1 MVSEPG
7 RQESSAAGHIR
18 GELENTSETSSG
30 LRASFHVCFPG
41 HRFHRILFS
50 LNVLWTLSG
59 EIVDSVSSPLLTY
72 IAFPQKVCLSPDPSA
87 SGWDFILK

>member
-59 EIVDSVSSPLLTY
+59 EIVDSVSSPLL
-72 IAFPQKVCLSPDPSA
+72 S
-87 SGWDFILK
+87 